1 MMGMHLR
8 DPMRWVIGD
17 IVPKIPNVVVL
28 IRPSCGYYEE
38 KLQIYWVKRYLIH
51 TKYQIFG

>member
-8 DPMRWVIGD
+8 HPVRWVIGD
-17 IVPKIPNVVVL
+17 IVPKIPNVVVP

-38 KLQIYWVKRYLIH
+38 KIANLL
-51 TKYQIFG
+51 G